1 MPGYVGRVGLID
13 PMSHRFCADCNR
25 VRVMSDGMIRPCL
38 GSNEEFSLKE
48 ALEQSDD
55 KALLAVI
62 DEAIALKPET
72 HCFDEGFAAK
82 KTMRHI
88 GG

>member
-1 MPGYVGRVGLID
+1 VGLIN

-25 VRVMSDGMIRPCL
+25 VRVMSDGMLRPCL

-48 ALEQSDD
+48 ALEQADD
-55 KALLAVI
+55 AALI
-62 DEAIALKPET
+62 SAIQNAISKKPET
-72 HCFDEGFAAK
+72 HCFDEGFLTEK
-82 KTMRHI
+82 NMSRI